1 MTDIRR
7 TATALTLGAAVV
19 TGLGAPAAVAQTTA
33 PATETATTAP
43 ASQSPAPQEEERDD
57 NGNWGLW
64 GLAGLL
70 GLAGLAGRRKR
81 EVHAE
86 PVRRDHHVAGAHRDH
101 DVHRVDDRAGDVRD
115 EAVDAR
121 RHEADGTLGDATRRP
136 GTGDAR

>member
-33 PATETATTAP
+33 PATETTTTAP
-43 ASQSPAPQEEERDD
+43 ASQSPAPQQEEKDD

-101 DVHRVDDRAGDVRD
+101 DVHRVADRAGDVRT
-115 EAVDAR
+115 EGVDAR
-121 RHEADGTLGDATRRP
+121 RREADGTLGDATRRP

>member
-43 ASQSPAPQEEERDD
+43 ASESPAPQEEEKDD

-101 DVHRVDDRAGDVRD
+101 DVHRVDDRAGDVRAEGD
-115 EAVDAR
+115 AAR
-121 RHEADGTLGDATRRP
+121 RREAEGNLGDATRRP